1 LQREWWRWEW
11 RIKEKKRINK
21 LVCVC
26 VCVEGSDELCGRK
39 QIKSKSDPRSGN
51 PERGTLL
58 DCPKRDSAICSF
70 SFLLIVYPRK
80 REKSFG
86 ISLSASREIRNGHQF
101 LHGCEIERRRRRS
114 IPPPVS

>member
-80 REKSFG
+80 KRKILRDKSV
-86 ISLSASREIRNGHQF
+86 
-101 LHGCEIERRRRRS
+101 C
-114 IPPPVS
+114 